1 MVLNK
6 YLIKYFFNR
15 PLGVLNK
22 YNLFLIKIMFL
33 NNFDKKFMRLCKD
46 LLHKTNYHDLDD
58 IMK

>member
-1 MVLNK
+1 M
-6 YLIKYFFNR
+6 
-15 PLGVLNK
+15 PLDVLNK